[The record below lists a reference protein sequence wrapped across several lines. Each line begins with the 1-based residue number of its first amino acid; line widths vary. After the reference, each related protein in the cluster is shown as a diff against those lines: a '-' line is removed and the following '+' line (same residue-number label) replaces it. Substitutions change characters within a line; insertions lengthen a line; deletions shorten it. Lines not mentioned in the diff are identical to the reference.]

1 MSGEGTIAE
10 VLPVSK
16 CGVEKNPFSDIVRRD
31 NA

>member
-16 CGVEKNPFSDIVRRD
+16 CGVEKNPFFGYSKKR
-31 NA
+31 